1 METTNIR
8 VRVMSRFDATYYC
21 SNPHDEEAVI
31 ISISTPYFNYE
42 IEPYIN
48 AENGV
53 KNILKLSFFDAD
65 EPNGLDV
72 NNVVA
77 ANSDLMSDEDA
88 EKIANFVERNKQDL
102 IIVHC
107 DAGISRSSAVAAAIL
122 LHYTG
127 DDSAIFDN
135 ERAYSPNMWVYF
147 KVLKAFGHT
156 FFSETT

>member
-1 METTNIR
+1 MENKNIR
-8 VRVMSRFDATYYC
+8 VRVMNRLDATYYC
-21 SNPHDEEAVI
+21 SNPHNEKAVI
-31 ISISTPYFNYE
+31 ISISTPYLNYE
-42 IEPYIN
+42 IGPYTN

-53 KNILKLSFFDAD
+53 QDILKLSFFDAD
-65 EPNGLDV
+65 EPDSLDV
-72 NNVVA
+72 NNVVSA
-77 ANSDLMSDEDA
+77 DSDLMSDEDA
-88 EKIANFVERNKQDL
+88 AKIADFVEDNIQHL

-107 DAGISRSSAVAAAIL
+107 DAGISRSSAIAAAIL

-156 FFSETT
+156 LFSETT

>member
-8 VRVMSRFDATYYC
+8 VRVMSRLDATYYC
-21 SNPHDEEAVI
+21 SNSHEEKAVI

-42 IEPYIN
+42 IGPYIN
-48 AENGV
+48 AENRV
-53 KNILKLSFFDAD
+53 QDILKLSFFDAD
-65 EPNGLDV
+65 EPDGLDV

-88 EKIANFVERNKQDL
+88 EKIADFVERNKQNL

-127 DDSAIFDN
+127 DDAAIFDN

>member
-1 METTNIR
+1 MENNNIR
-8 VRVMSRFDATYYC
+8 VRVMSRLDATYYC
-21 SNPHDEEAVI
+21 SNPHDEKAVI
-31 ISISTPYFNYE
+31 ISISTPYLDYE

-53 KNILKLSFFDAD
+53 HDILKLRFFDAD

-72 NNVVA
+72 NNVA
-77 ANSDLMSDEDA
+77 AADSDLMSDEDA
-88 EKIANFVERNKQDL
+88 AKIADFVEDNKQHL

-107 DAGISRSSAVAAAIL
+107 DAGISRSSAVAAAVL
-122 LHYTG
+122 FHYTG

>member
-8 VRVMSRFDATYYC
+8 VRVMSRLDATYYC
-21 SNPHDEEAVI
+21 SNSHDEKAVI
-31 ISISTPYFNYE
+31 ISISTPYLNYE
-42 IEPYIN
+42 LEPYIN

-53 KNILKLSFFDAD
+53 QNILKLSFFDAD

-88 EKIANFVERNKQDL
+88 EKIANFVENNKNDL

-122 LHYTG
+122 RHYTG
-127 DDSAIFDN
+127 NDDRIFDD
-135 ERAYSPNMWVYF
+135 YSYNPNMWVYF
-147 KVLKAFGHT
+147 KVLKAFGEQI
-156 FFSETT
+156 F

>member
-1 METTNIR
+1 MENNTIK
-8 VRVMSRFDATYYC
+8 VRVMSRLDATYYC
-21 SNPHDEEAVI
+21 SNPHDEESVI
-31 ISISTPYFNYE
+31 ISISTPSYNYE
-42 IEPYIN
+42 IGPYLSE
-48 AENGV
+48 ENNV
-53 KNILKLSFFDAD
+53 KEVLELRFFDAD
-65 EPNGLDV
+65 EPDGMDV

-88 EKIANFVERNKQDL
+88 EKIANFVEKNKNDL

-147 KVLKAFGHT
+147 MVLKAFGEHI
-156 FFSETT
+156 F

>member
-1 METTNIR
+1 MENYNIR
-8 VRVMSRFDATYYC
+8 VRVMSRHDAIYYC
-21 SNPHDEEAVI
+21 SNPHDEKAVI
-31 ISISTPYFNYE
+31 ISLSTPYWDYE
-42 IEPYIN
+42 YGPYISK
-48 AENGV
+48 ENKV
-53 KNILKLSFFDAD
+53 KDILELSFFDAD
-65 EPNGLDV
+65 EPDGLDV

-77 ANSDLMSDEDA
+77 SNSDLMSDEGA
-88 EKIANFVERNKQDL
+88 EKIADFVEKNKQYL

-135 ERAYSPNMWVYF
+135 ERAYCPNMWVYF

-156 FFSETT
+156 LFSEKV

>member
-8 VRVMSRFDATYYC
+8 VRVMSRLDATYYC
-21 SNPHDEEAVI
+21 SNSHDEKAVI
-31 ISISTPYFNYE
+31 ISISTPYLNYE
-42 IEPYIN
+42 LEPYIN
-48 AENGV
+48 EENGV
-53 KNILKLSFFDAD
+53 QNILKLSFFDAD

-88 EKIANFVERNKQDL
+88 EKIANFVENNKNDL

-122 LHYTG
+122 RHYTG
-127 DDSAIFDN
+127 NDDRIFDD
-135 ERAYSPNMWVYF
+135 YSYNPNMWVYF
-147 KVLKAFGHT
+147 KVLKAFGEQI
-156 FFSETT
+156 F

>member
-1 METTNIR
+1 MENKNIR
-8 VRVMSRFDATYYC
+8 VRVMNRLDATYYC
-21 SNPHDEEAVI
+21 SNPHNEKAVI
-31 ISISTPYFNYE
+31 ISISTPYLNYE
-42 IEPYIN
+42 IGPYTN

-53 KNILKLSFFDAD
+53 QDILKLSFFDAD
-65 EPNGLDV
+65 EPDSLDV
-72 NNVVA
+72 NNVVSA
-77 ANSDLMSDEDA
+77 GSDLMSDEDA
-88 EKIANFVERNKQDL
+88 AKIAEFVEANIQHL

-107 DAGISRSSAVAAAIL
+107 DAGISRSSAIAAAIL

-156 FFSETT
+156 LFSETT

>member
-8 VRVMSRFDATYYC
+8 VRVLSRLDATYYC
-21 SNPHDEEAVI
+21 SNPHEEKAVI

-42 IEPYIN
+42 IGPYIN
-48 AENGV
+48 TENGV
-53 KNILKLSFFDAD
+53 EEILDLSFFDAD
-65 EPNGLDV
+65 EPDGLDI

-77 ANSDLMSDEDA
+77 ANSDLMSDADA
-88 EKIANFVERNKQDL
+88 EKIANFVERNKQNL

-147 KVLKAFGHT
+147 KVLKAFGEHI
-156 FFSETT
+156 F